1 MTHSKIILKIND
13 ANFQG
18 ICTSC
23 CIVKD
28 EQTLIALIYE
38 PKTLSETMNEQSYYE
53 TMYILRPD
61 IAEDEVTSHIDKY
74 NKLLKDFGG
83 TILDSQMR
91 GKRRLAYQIAKHRE
105 GIYVQLSHQG
115 DGQHI
120 FKIEKAMRLSEDVI
134 RYMTVKQEGPLPT
147 PRPSTKSSTQADDK
161 DNAETKVESMENKPV
176 DSTDS
181 STAGKDDTET
191 KENTE
196 S

>member
-1 MTHSKIILKIND
+1 MND
-13 ANFQG
+13 Q
-18 ICTSC
+18 
-23 CIVKD
+23 
-28 EQTLIALIYE
+28 
-38 PKTLSETMNEQSYYE
+38 QSYYE

-61 IAEDEVTSHIDKY
+61 IAEDEVTNHIDKY
-74 NKLLKDFGG
+74 NKLLEEFGG
-83 TILDSQMR
+83 KILDSQMR

-147 PRPSTKSSTQADDK
+147 PRTSNKSTSKVENR
-161 DNAETKVESMENKPV
+161 DNSDVKVESKEKQPV
-176 DSTDS
+176 GS
-181 STAGKDDTET
+181 SDTSSSGKDDIET

>member
-1 MTHSKIILKIND
+1 
-13 ANFQG
+13 
-18 ICTSC
+18 
-23 CIVKD
+23 
-28 EQTLIALIYE
+28 
-38 PKTLSETMNEQSYYE
+38 
-53 TMYILRPD
+53 MYILRPD
-61 IAEDEVTSHIDKY
+61 IAEDEVTNHIDKY
-74 NKLLKDFGG
+74 NKLLEEFGG

-147 PRPSTKSSTQADDK
+147 PRSSSKSSSKSENKHST
-161 DNAETKVESMENKPV
+161 ETKVESKEKELV
-176 DSTDS
+176 ASADTSTV
-181 STAGKDDTET
+181 GNDDTET
-191 KENTE
+191 KENKK

>member
-1 MTHSKIILKIND
+1 MND
-13 ANFQG
+13 Q
-18 ICTSC
+18 
-23 CIVKD
+23 
-28 EQTLIALIYE
+28 
-38 PKTLSETMNEQSYYE
+38 QSYYE

-61 IAEDEVTSHIDKY
+61 IAEDEVTNHIDKY
-74 NKLLKDFGG
+74 NKLLEEFGG

-147 PRPSTKSSTQADDK
+147 PRPSNKSSSQSENE
-161 DNAETKVESMENKPV
+161 DNLEAKVESQEKQPVTTAETSSSEKNDSKNKAN
-176 DSTDS
+176 S
-181 STAGKDDTET
+181 
-191 KENTE
+191 E

>member
-1 MTHSKIILKIND
+1 MND
-13 ANFQG
+13 Q
-18 ICTSC
+18 
-23 CIVKD
+23 
-28 EQTLIALIYE
+28 
-38 PKTLSETMNEQSYYE
+38 QSYYE

-61 IAEDEVTSHIDKY
+61 IAEDEVTNHIDKY
-74 NKLLKDFGG
+74 NKLLEEFGG

-134 RYMTVKQEGPLPT
+134 RYMTVKQDGPLPT
-147 PRPSTKSSTQADDK
+147 PRPSSKSAPKSEKEDSPD
-161 DNAETKVESMENKPV
+161 AEV
-176 DSTDS
+176 DSKEKQPIASGDI
-181 STAGKDDTET
+181 STSGKDDTET
-191 KENTE
+191 KENAE

>member
-1 MTHSKIILKIND
+1 MND
-13 ANFQG
+13 Q
-18 ICTSC
+18 
-23 CIVKD
+23 
-28 EQTLIALIYE
+28 
-38 PKTLSETMNEQSYYE
+38 QSYYE

-61 IAEDEVTSHIDKY
+61 IAEDEVTNHIDKY
-74 NKLLKDFGG
+74 NKLLEEFGG

-147 PRPSTKSSTQADDK
+147 PRPSNKNTSQSENK
-161 DNAETKVESMENKPV
+161 DNPDAKVESKETQPIA
-176 DSTDS
+176 SADS
-181 STAGKDDTET
+181 SPLNKDDAAT
-191 KENTE
+191 KEDAE

>member
-1 MTHSKIILKIND
+1 
-13 ANFQG
+13 
-18 ICTSC
+18 
-23 CIVKD
+23 
-28 EQTLIALIYE
+28 
-38 PKTLSETMNEQSYYE
+38 MNNQQSYYE

-61 IAEDEVTSHIDKY
+61 IAEDEVNNHIDKY
-74 NKLLKDFGG
+74 NKLLEEFGG

-147 PRPSTKSSTQADDK
+147 PRPSNKSTSQSENK
-161 DNAETKVESMENKPV
+161 DNPDAKVETNEKQPV
-176 DSTDS
+176 AIADTSTS
-181 STAGKDDTET
+181 SKDDAET
-191 KENTE
+191 KENAE

>member
-1 MTHSKIILKIND
+1 MND
-13 ANFQG
+13 Q
-18 ICTSC
+18 
-23 CIVKD
+23 
-28 EQTLIALIYE
+28 
-38 PKTLSETMNEQSYYE
+38 QSYYE

-61 IAEDEVTSHIDKY
+61 IAEDEVTNHIDKY
-74 NKLLKDFGG
+74 NKLLEEFGG

-120 FKIEKAMRLSEDVI
+120 FKIEKAMRFSEDVI

-147 PRPSTKSSTQADDK
+147 PRTSNKSASQSENK
-161 DNAETKVESMENKPV
+161 DNPSSNNESKEKQPATV
-176 DSTDS
+176 SDA
-181 STAGKDDTET
+181 STAVKDDTET
-191 KENTE
+191 KDKAE